1 MQSSQE
7 FVKSVNSFSEIPK
20 FQLPEIVL
28 CGRSNVGKSSFI
40 NSLFNKKNL
49 AKISSTPGKTRSLNF
64 YLIDKK
70 YYLVD
75 MPGFG
80 YAKISKTEK
89 LRWANIINEYLNN
102 SKNILAVFHL
112 IDARHEPTKL
122 DIDLHSFI
130 KSLGINLLTVLT
142 KIDKLKQSE
151 IALQKKEIVK
161 FFPELI
167 NNDNYFLYS
176 SITGLGK
183 YEVLKKIKS
192 LFII

>member
-161 FFPELI
+161 IFPELI

-183 YEVLKKIKS
+183 NEVLKKIKS

>member
-183 YEVLKKIKS
+183 NEVLKKIKS